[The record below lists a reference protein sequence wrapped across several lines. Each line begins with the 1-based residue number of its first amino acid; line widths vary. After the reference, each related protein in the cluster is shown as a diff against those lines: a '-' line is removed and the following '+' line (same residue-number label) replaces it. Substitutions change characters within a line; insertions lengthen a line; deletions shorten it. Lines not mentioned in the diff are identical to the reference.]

1 MIIKKE
7 MSLSKFKPWAG
18 ACETF
23 EIIME
28 HDLTDELEEILINL
42 YPDGITDVELNDLL
56 WFDDE
61 MVFEWL
67 GIGL

>member
-1 MIIKKE
+1 MIIKMD
-7 MSLSKFKPWAG
+7 MSLSDFKPWCG

-28 HDLTDELEEILINL
+28 HDLIDELEDILTEL
-42 YPDGITDVELNDLL
+42 YPNGMTTTELNDLL
-56 WFDDE
+56 WFEDE

-67 GIGL
+67 GIEI